1 MHHFPLEVVASC
13 SPVVVVNG
21 FFSING
27 DKVVGGVG
35 SEFAVEVACG
45 DDGLLVVGE
54 ALGGFLYYRE
64 HLRHSLVK
72 LILIDLEDFLFEFV
86 YLFE

>member
-1 MHHFPLEVVASC
+1 MSL
-13 SPVVVVNG
+13 
-21 FFSING
+21 
-27 DKVVGGVG
+27 VG
-35 SEFAVEVACG
+35 SG
-45 DDGLLVVGE
+45 DALADALASGSADADASGE